1 MFRNSSPFTTDAS
14 SYTES
19 IRSNGYPLMDE
30 TVSQSSNL
38 SRPSAKS
45 IYLQRKQYAASVR
58 QVMDKNQYRVEHLFT
73 FELDGRELR
82 SVLDCVEQLQLLEE
96 MGRVW
101 GQTMLLGVQASKLM
115 LMDIETKMELESI
128 AASDILELKAV
139 LDSGT
144 FNSLLTVSVQTRKKN
159 NRSVFVFQCHDVRAD
174 FIQRDLSGVLSNK
187 SRSSS
192 GPVAPPPQW
201 MAPYWEDNN
210 VSEPELIAPK
220 EEEPFGQLSSKPYT
234 QLDRNVDILNH
245 ILNDIEIV
253 MGQIGAA
260 LAKKASKKKK
270 KKANYSMPNAAEFA
284 SCLQKIK
291 YGFNLLVELNGKIN
305 NPTAPEYIHF
315 FFSMLAF
322 VAPHSPVGLP
332 MTIVIPLLTPECVQ
346 LLSEEVTPEEDQLW
360 QSLGD
365 CWNVPSNQWPNADI
379 QPYMPEFTDGWRPPD
394 SSPAPQPKAPLSR
407 VETVQPAPSMKS
419 ANWRTPPPPQEASPE
434 EPQYLRVVHDFTSR
448 NSKEL
453 TIRKGETL
461 EASLLDMSRQWW
473 KVRDT
478 RGDVGYVPNNVL
490 EPCEEELEQVG
501 QYSEEI
507 GRPVVLTKRSRP
519 AEVKMWLENK
529 AFSKITIRC
538 LGGLSGATLLGMTKE
553 ELKTLCPE
561 EGGRVFF
568 QLQIVRSTIAAA
580 S

>member
-30 TVSQSSNL
+30 TASQSSNL
-38 SRPSAKS
+38 SRPSAKL

-58 QVMDKNQYRVEHLFT
+58 QVMDRNQYRVEHLFT

-144 FNSLLTVSVQTRKKN
+144 FNSLLTVSVQTRRKN
-159 NRSVFVFQCHDVRAD
+159 NRSVFVFQCHDVR
-174 FIQRDLSGVLSNK
+174 
-187 SRSSS
+187 
-192 GPVAPPPQW
+192 
-201 MAPYWEDNN
+201 DNN

-270 KKANYSMPNAAEFA
+270 KKGGNFKE
-284 SCLQKIK
+284 IK
-291 YGFNLLVELNGKIN
+291 VELNGKIN
-305 NPTAPEYIHF
+305 NPSAPEYIHF

-365 CWNVPSNQWPNADI
+365 SWNVPSNQWPNADI

-461 EASLLDMSRQWW
+461 ELLDMSRQWW

-490 EPCEEELEQVG
+490 EPCEEQLEQNPEVLFFKCFVFA
-501 QYSEEI
+501 QYEEI
-507 GRPVVLTKRSRP
+507 GRPVVLTKTSRP
-519 AEVKMWLENK
+519 TEVKMWLENK